1 MRSSFYKQA
10 PVTISQAEA
19 ADLLG
24 LSRSTIR
31 TLCDRGEIASVRL
44 GDRILVVRTE
54 IDRLVTEAME
64 QQKVRREAE
73 AQLAEARAVLK
84 TLPAR
89 RHQRRATGL

>member
-1 MRSSFYKQA
+1 MRYYKEQ
-10 PVTISQAEA
+10 PVMITMAEA

-54 IDRLVTEAME
+54 IERLVAEAME
-64 QQKVRREAE
+64 QQQARRAAE
-73 AQLAEARAVLK
+73 AQLAEARATLK
-84 TLPAR
+84 ALPAR
-89 RHQRRATGL
+89 RRQRRATGL